1 MPHSYNQ
8 QSFKTGTSDSS
19 NPLLCLY
26 CSLIVLELSIKDH
39 LHRSGSWKTGHSI
52 IDWLTNELG
61 ETSLGTQLESK
72 LSALY
77 CTHKNGSEVNVDAN
91 RYPDIRYLRHE
102 TDFPGKSTDDQLKE
116 ALEIIKDI
124 RTSLTSKG
132 ISL

>member
-1 MPHSYNQ
+1 MRHSYNQ
-8 QSFKTGTSDSS
+8 QSFQIGASNSS

-26 CSLIVLELSIKDH
+26 CSLVVLELSIKDH
-39 LHRSGSWKTGHSI
+39 LHQSGSWRKGHSI

-61 ETSLGTQLESK
+61 ETSLGTQLDSK

-77 CTHKNGSEVNVDAN
+77 CTCRDGTEVNVEAN

-102 TDFPGKSTDDQLKE
+102 NDFPGKSTDDQLKE

-124 RTSLTSKG
+124 RTSLTNKG

>member
-8 QSFKTGTSDSS
+8 QSFKLGMANQS

-26 CSLIVLELSIKDH
+26 CSLVVLELAIKDH
-39 LHRSGSWKTGHSI
+39 FRQSGSWKRGHCI
-52 IDWLTNELG
+52 IDWLTNDLG

-77 CTHKNGSEVNVDAN
+77 CTHRDGSEVNVDAN

-102 TDFPGKSTDDQLKE
+102 TDFLGKSTDNQLKE

-124 RTSLTSKG
+124 KTSLISRG

>member
-8 QSFKTGTSDSS
+8 QSFKVGGSNSS

-26 CSLIVLELSIKDH
+26 CSLVVLELAIKDH
-39 LHRSGSWKTGHSI
+39 FHQSGPWKRGHCI
-52 IDWLTNELG
+52 IDWLTNDLG

-77 CTHKNGSEVNVDAN
+77 CTYRDGSEVHVDAN

-102 TDFPGKSTDDQLKE
+102 TDFPGKSTDSQLKE
-116 ALEIIKDI
+116 ALEIMKDI
-124 RTSLTSKG
+124 KTSLINRG